1 MPAVWA
7 SHHEE
12 LCSEGVVT
20 RWCLMGDTLGGQ
32 PWTPTLRLPY
42 KCDGR
47 SGRRMTVLWTFR
59 RPSMCRP
66 FPCQLMRNGL
76 LDLTTILPVTAC
88 HQRNY
93 VKPYSRSRKSY
104 ENPTADHDA
113 TRPPQFCMKAL
124 KSGVGG
130 DWFR

>member
-1 MPAVWA
+1 MTAVWA

-12 LCSEGVVT
+12 LCSEGVVA

-42 KCDGR
+42 KCDGQ

-66 FPCQLMRNGL
+66 FPCQLVRNGL
-76 LDLTTILPVTAC
+76 LDLTTILKCFAAGRTISTPNEAFWGTG
-88 HQRNY
+88 HQ
-93 VKPYSRSRKSY
+93 
-104 ENPTADHDA
+104 DA
-113 TRPPQFCMKAL
+113 LLSLR
-124 KSGVGG
+124 G
-130 DWFR
+130 